1 MTDHP
6 QGDSSGNEGDI
17 DVALDTLAASDGTAP
32 SVGDEVEVHVKGT
45 VSRIDEATNCCYVT
59 PETLNGAP
67 PPSHNDDETSGD
79 SLRNQAQQADASSS
93 GY

>member
-1 MTDHP
+1 MADHP
-6 QGDSSGNEGDI
+6 QGDSSGDDGDI

-32 SVGDEVEVHVKGT
+32 QVGDEVEVHVKGT

-67 PPSHNDDETSGD
+67 PPDHGSEGE
-79 SLRNQAQQADASSS
+79 SLQNQAQQADQSESGS